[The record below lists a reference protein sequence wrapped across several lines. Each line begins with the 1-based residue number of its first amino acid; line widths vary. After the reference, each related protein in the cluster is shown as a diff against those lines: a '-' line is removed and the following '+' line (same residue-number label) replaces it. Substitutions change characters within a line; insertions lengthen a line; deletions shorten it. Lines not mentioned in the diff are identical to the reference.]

1 MVSFPDHKRY
11 SEPTKASPADKVGY
25 GRFDF
30 GLSDEQEERAQE
42 LHRSSVVVDLH
53 FQGPC
58 SPDVWTPDLV
68 AELDEE
74 VGAGTSDPAAGMD
87 AAFRFLLEKAL
98 RGDFP
103 LYRDLYVASGA
114 TAGLAEGQLTDERH
128 LLADAL
134 LASRIVTTFDW
145 ARRARTVADVRAAKD
160 ANEVAFWGMCWLN
173 LLRPDDL
180 HLVEAA
186 HELGVMDVVE
196 LAYNRQNF
204 IGAGCTE
211 RVDPGLSD
219 FGRRFVERC
228 NEVGV
233 IVDTAHSGRQ
243 TTLDACR
250 ASRRPVVATHTGAAA
265 LHPHDRSK
273 TDEELRAI
281 ADSGGVVGIFAI
293 PFFLG
298 PPDGP
303 RATIELMLDHVDY
316 VVGLIGWEHAAIG
329 TDWPLALPDGI
340 LRRVFVPLAASLGF
354 RDEHAIDAASTL
366 EGFRDP
372 RDLVNVTRGLVA
384 RGYQDEQIRGIL
396 GENFLRV
403 FEDVCG

>member
-1 MVSFPDHKRY
+1 MTD
-11 SEPTKASPADKVGY
+11 AGY

-30 GLSDEQEERAQE
+30 GLSAEDESRALS
-42 LHRSSVVVDLH
+42 LHESSVVVDLH

-58 SPDVWTPDLV
+58 SPDVWTDALV

-74 VGAGTSDPAAGMD
+74 VGAGTAGPAAGMD
-87 AAFRFLLEKAL
+87 VAFRFLLEKAL

-103 LYRDLYVASGA
+103 LYRELFVASGA
-114 TAGLAEGQLTDERH
+114 TAGLAEGQLTDERQI
-128 LLADAL
+128 LRDAH
-134 LASRIVTTFDW
+134 LASRVLTTFEW
-145 ARRARTVADVRAAKD
+145 ARRARTAADFRAANE
-160 ANEVAFWGMCWLN
+160 ANQVAFWGMSWLN

-180 HLVEAA
+180 HLVEVA

-211 RVDPGLSD
+211 RVDPGLSA
-219 FGRRFVERC
+219 FGRQFVERC

-250 ASRRPVVATHTGAAA
+250 TSRNPVVATHTGAAA
-265 LHPHDRSK
+265 LYAHDRSK
-273 TDEELRAI
+273 TDDELRAI
-281 ADSGGVVGIFAI
+281 AGSGGVVGVFAI

-298 PPDGP
+298 RPDGTRP
-303 RATIELMLDHVDY
+303 TIELMLDHVDY
-316 VVGLIGWEHAAIG
+316 VAQLVGWQHTAVGS
-329 TDWPLALPDGI
+329 DWPLALPDGI
-340 LRRVFVPLAASLGF
+340 QQRLFLPLAASLGF
-354 RDEHAIDAASTL
+354 RDEHGIDATATL
-366 EGFRDP
+366 DGFRDP

-384 RGYQDEQIRGIL
+384 RGYDDEQIRGIL

-403 FEDVCG
+403 FEEVCG